1 MAATVAAA
9 SLFGGPLPGAGAQ
22 LPPGIT
28 LPPSSSPTTAT
39 TAPPPTTTP
48 PTTAAPTTVAATT
61 PTTAPETKLIL
72 VPPPAPAGAPG
83 APPAPAAP
91 GTPTTAAT
99 PGSAPATVTVPPPSL
114 SAGQVDAVLR
124 DQQRSGASSTAALVE
139 ALKPL
144 TNLGM
149 TAQEAL
155 ALGMGQFP
163 MLGLANWTDDWL
175 DPRAG
180 PPPHQHQ
187 GTDIF
192 AAFDTPVRAPVD
204 GIVRF
209 EDAGLGGK
217 GAFVT
222 APDGTYYYMAHLNS
236 FHPDLASGAAVK
248 QGQVVGYNGDS
259 GNARGG
265 APHVHFEVHPRGG
278 AAVNPKP
285 ILDGW
290 LQSAMDQ
297 VPALLASFQ
306 PKPVEGIESTGD
318 GVPQILVTTGL
329 TRRFSAPSL
338 AIPTR
343 EKPSEDFNRA
353 VLGPL
358 TPAVLAPLLDP

>member
-1 MAATVAAA
+1 MALSVA
-9 SLFGGPLPGAGAQ
+9 GGPLPGAGAQ

-28 LPPSSSPTTAT
+28 MPPNAPAT
-39 TAPPPTTTP
+39 STTTTP
-48 PTTAAPTTVAATT
+48 PTTAPPASTTS
-61 PTTAPETKLIL
+61 TTAPETKLIV
-72 VPPPAPAGAPG
+72 VPPAGAPG
-83 APPAPAAP
+83 APGGPQTGAPPAPTTTAGPTAP
-91 GTPTTAAT
+91 TSTPPTTR
-99 PGSAPATVTVPPPSL
+99 VPPPSL
-114 SAGQVDAVLR
+114 TAGQVDAVLR
-124 DQQRSGASSTAALVE
+124 DQQRSGASSTTALVE

-149 TAQEAL
+149 TPNEAL

-163 MLGLANWTDDWL
+163 ILGVANWTDDWL

-192 AAFDTPVRAPVD
+192 SAFDTPVRAPVD

-259 GNARGG
+259 GNAKGG
-265 APHVHFEVHPRGG
+265 APHVHFEIHPRGG

-290 LQSAMDQ
+290 LEAAMAQ
-297 VPALLASFQ
+297 VPALIASFQ
-306 PKPVEGIESTGD
+306 PKGTEAAPDSAGE
-318 GVPQILVTTGL
+318 GVPQILVSTGL
-329 TRRFSAPSL
+329 TRRFSAPTL
-338 AIPTR
+338 AIPNR
-343 EKPSEDFNRA
+343 ERPAEDFNRA

-358 TPAVLAPLLDP
+358 TPAVLAPLLDAP